1 MRIESCEDAVVTLD
15 FNPFFLMKTKNK
27 QTFSPK
33 NLEEPQLPLRER
45 ERGNLSVGGDGGAG
59 VVTH

>member
-1 MRIESCEDAVVTLD
+1 MRIESCEDAILTLD
-15 FNPFFLMKTKNK
+15 FNPFLIMKTKNK

-45 ERGNLSVGGDGGAG
+45 ERERGDLSMVGVA
-59 VVTH
+59 